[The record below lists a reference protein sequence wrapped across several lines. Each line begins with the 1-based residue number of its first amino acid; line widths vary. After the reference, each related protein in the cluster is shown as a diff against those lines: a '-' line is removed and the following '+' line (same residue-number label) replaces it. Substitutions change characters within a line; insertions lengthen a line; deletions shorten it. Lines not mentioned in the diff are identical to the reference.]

1 MLNLAI
7 GRGKLD
13 TADSDVYVEGD
24 EWDCDAATFLYIN
37 LK

>member
-1 MLNLAI
+1 MLNLAT

-13 TADSDVYVEGD
+13 TADSDVHVEGN

>member
-1 MLNLAI
+1 MLNLAN
-7 GRGKLD
+7 GRGKQD
-13 TADSDVYVEGD
+13 TADSDVHVEGD

>member
-13 TADSDVYVEGD
+13 TADSDVHVEGD